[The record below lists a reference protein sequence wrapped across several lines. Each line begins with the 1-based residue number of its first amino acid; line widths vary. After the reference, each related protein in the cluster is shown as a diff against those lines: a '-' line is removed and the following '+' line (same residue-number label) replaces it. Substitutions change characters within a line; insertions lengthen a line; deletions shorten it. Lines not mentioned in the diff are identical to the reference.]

1 MALYR
6 NIKTSFWTD
15 SKVVDDFTPEDRYF
29 YLYLFT
35 NPHTNLCGCYEIS
48 KSQMSIELGYTK
60 DVIDRLLNRFMEIH
74 NVIRYDKDTKE
85 ILLLN
90 WHKYNWTES
99 EKVKVALTKEIEDV
113 KSTDFKGFLM
123 GILNKSDTLSIPYP
137 YHMDT
142 SNTNTNTNT
151 ISNTDNKSKKAQEIL
166 DLYHKT
172 CPSLPKV
179 LKLTDKRIKL
189 VNARLKEYSAEQIK
203 EIFIK
208 AESSEFLKNGSG
220 TWKGANFDW
229 ILNPNN
235 FIKIMEGNYD
245 NNKNAV
251 KKTGYDLYR
260 ETKSSN
266 YNFDELEKEIKN
278 GTHH

>member
-6 NIKTSFWTD
+6 TVKTSFWTD
-15 SKVVDDFTPEDRYF
+15 AKVVDDFTPEDRYF

-137 YHMDT
+137 YPMDT

-151 ISNTDNKSKKAQEIL
+151 VTDTDNKSKKAQEIL

-189 VNARLKEYSAEQIK
+189 VNARLKDYSIEQITEVFK
-203 EIFIK
+203 K
-208 AESSEFLKNGSG
+208 AESSEFLRNGTD
-220 TWKGANFDW
+220 TWKGADFEW
-229 ILNPNN
+229 ILNTNN
-235 FIKIMEGNYD
+235 FVKIMEGNYT
-245 NNKNAV
+245 NKPKSEH
-251 KKTGYDLYR
+251 KKENTFYDTEYD
-260 ETKSSN
+260 
-266 YNFDELEKEIKN
+266 FDEFDRIYGLK
-278 GTHH
+278 